1 MEIARK
7 KIDPKNITDSTLVI
21 EIRLLTE
28 EEIKS
33 SKLIHRAGDYVGRE
47 FGWFGKK
54 LYAVRNI
61 WECFDSVVE
70 MMDVCT
76 DKSYSWN
83 NCFVWRDIM
92 KENDDLTHLIYKPHV
107 EIVKPSGAVEALF
120 FDTLEEAAKAFN
132 ELAEKHNLE

>member
-7 KIDPKNITDSTLVI
+7 KIDPKDITDSTLVI

-33 SKLIHRAGDYVGRE
+33 SRLIHKAGDYVGRE

-61 WECFDSVVE
+61 WECFDNVIE

-83 NCFVWRDIM
+83 ACFVWKDMM

-120 FDTLEEAAKAFN
+120 FDTLEETAKVFN
-132 ELAEKHNLE
+132 ELAEKHNLK